1 LFQITINHSGLSLGE
16 IEAINNLFSDYPI
29 YEDKVDN
36 DFEYAS
42 ILEIE
47 FIKYKDIAFFDF
59 IPIEKWS
66 ILIEI
71 IKNIK
76 KRRGKK
82 GLRFMIIITE
92 EERSNYD
99 DEKLED
105 IEGPAKEKS
114 IYFNK
119 AIFILNH
126 KNDLDFIKGLER
138 IEITIENLVEI
149 QELQILKDESNSSKN
164 NSTNKKN
171 QNGSE
176 NDKVK
181 SIIFTFNEINRK
193 WIRFTDNKIDVKG
206 R

>member
-1 LFQITINHSGLSLGE
+1 S
-16 IEAINNLFSDYPI
+16 
-29 YEDKVDN
+29 
-36 DFEYAS
+36 
-42 ILEIE
+42 
-47 FIKYKDIAFFDF
+47 
-59 IPIEKWS
+59 
-66 ILIEI
+66 
-71 IKNIK
+71 
-76 KRRGKK
+76 
-82 GLRFMIIITE
+82 
-92 EERSNYD
+92 
-99 DEKLED
+99 
-105 IEGPAKEKS
+105 KEKS

-138 IEITIENLVEI
+138 IEITVENLVEI
-149 QELQILKDESNSSKN
+149 QELQKLKDESNSSEN

-171 QNGSE
+171 HYGSE